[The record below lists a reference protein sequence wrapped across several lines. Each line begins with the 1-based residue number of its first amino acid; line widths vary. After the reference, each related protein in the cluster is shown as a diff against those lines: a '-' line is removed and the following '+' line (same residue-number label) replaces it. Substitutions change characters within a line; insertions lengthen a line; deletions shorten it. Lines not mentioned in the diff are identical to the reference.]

1 MTRRMI
7 DAGIWAN
14 EHFFML
20 PPMARLLQ
28 IGIINMADDQGRMK
42 AHPAYLRSQIFPY
55 DDVMI
60 DDVESWLGM
69 IAANS
74 TLMLYEVDGKAYL
87 QLLNWWQ
94 YQSPAFAS
102 PSQYPRPEGWQD
114 RVRYTGK
121 SRIIYTC
128 NWSTSSGELLPDT
141 CDQDGNP
148 LPNDG
153 EPGAQPHGEP
163 HGEPG
168 TPLIEYKYKYK
179 YKKEKGNAPLS
190 FGATSGAAPRES
202 VAAAEYTNRAK
213 ALGLDARQFRRNV
226 DALLEIVGKRA
237 LVDANP
243 DDRDTTFILND
254 AKEAVLSLAPLGYG
268 TPDMLKGLG
277 DSWLAT
283 NQWRHAPPT
292 FRQLKEHASAV
303 ASGVQPKAQ
312 QATNGWAGLSSDIP
326 EYEGLT

>member
-14 EHFFML
+14 EHFAML

-94 YQSPAFAS
+94 YQSPSFAS
-102 PSQYPRPEGWQD
+102 PSQYPRPDGWND
-114 RVRYTGK
+114 RIRYTGK

-128 NWSTSSGELLPDT
+128 NWLTSSGDRSPDT
-141 CDQDGNP
+141 CDQEGNP

-168 TPLIEYKYKYK
+168 TPLIENKYK

-190 FGATSGAAPRES
+190 SGATSGAAPRES
-202 VAAAEYTNRAK
+202 VAAAEYTKRAK

-254 AKEAVLSLAPLGYG
+254 AKEAVLSLAQLGYG
-268 TPDMLKGLG
+268 APDVLTELA
-277 DSWLAT
+277 DSWMAT

-326 EYEGLT
+326 EYMRD